1 MNFSLD
7 QYAPYVWSSY
17 ALFVAMLAWDYVIPR
32 LRLRR
37 TRRVVATRLRREAA
51 RNTGG
56 TP

>member
-17 ALFVAMLAWDYVIPR
+17 AIFVAMLVWDYVIPR

-37 TRRVVATRLRREAA
+37 TRRVVAARLRREAA

>member
-1 MNFSLD
+1 MNFSMD

-17 ALFVAMLAWDYVIPR
+17 AIFVAMLVWDYVIPR

-37 TRRVVATRLRREAA
+37 TRRVVAPRLRREAA

>member
-17 ALFVAMLAWDYVIPR
+17 AIFVAMLVWDYVIPR

-37 TRRVVATRLRREAA
+37 TRRVVAPRLRREAA

>member
-1 MNFSLD
+1 MNFTLD

-17 ALFVAMLAWDYVIPR
+17 AIFVAVLVWDYLIPR

-37 TRRVVATRLRREAA
+37 TRRTVATRLRREAA
-51 RNTGG
+51 RTGG

>member
-1 MNFSLD
+1 MNFSMD

-17 ALFVAMLAWDYVIPR
+17 AIFVAMLVWDYVIPR